1 MLPLNAY
8 LMSTTSS
15 STGKVVVAT
24 NIRKVDYM
32 IVFAKLLDKEEKE
45 KQQNIPEPFRIV
57 IISLNRRKDIW
68 FFQLKKKH
76 F

>member
-1 MLPLNAY
+1 
-8 LMSTTSS
+8 
-15 STGKVVVAT
+15 
-24 NIRKVDYM
+24 M

>member
-15 STGKVVVAT
+15 STVKVVVAT